1 MMSLSAFP
9 SQLFGNRFPRDW
21 RYPPKRIIPQLP
33 LDAYVEFA
41 IMADLAAMM
50 IRPIHESRN
59 EKSSKRSELP
69 RFHNDEV
76 KTLVDLALGFRK
88 RNIFSDNGLAV
99 SCLTIAIGGFIAGGV
114 LCEKFRR

>member
-1 MMSLSAFP
+1 
-9 SQLFGNRFPRDW
+9 
-21 RYPPKRIIPQLP
+21 
-33 LDAYVEFA
+33 
-41 IMADLAAMM
+41 MADLAAMM